1 MAVDPLTGKKARL
14 FHPRRQQWSDHF
26 VWSEDKTLM
35 IGLTATGRAT
45 IKALRL
51 NRAELINFREAFRI
65 LKLHPPE

>member
-1 MAVDPLTGKKARL
+1 MAIDPLTGKRARL
-14 FHPRRQQWSDHF
+14 FNPRRQHWSDHF
-26 VWSEDKTLM
+26 GWSEDKALM

-51 NRAELINFREAFRI
+51 NRMELINFREAFRV